1 MIEVSDLTHRYGSLL
16 AVDELSFTVREGEV
30 LGLLGPNGAG
40 KSTAL
45 RATVGLLTPSAG
57 RIKIGG
63 HDIAQEPL
71 AARRLLGFLP
81 EAVALYP
88 ELKVR
93 EFLRSVARL
102 KGVAR
107 AREEDELQRVLELCA
122 LQPVANRLIGFCSR
136 GYRQRIGL
144 AQALIGDPPALVLDE
159 PTVGLDPG
167 QIVEIRERIA
177 TLAHEKAVILSTHII
192 PEARRLCTRVLILNH
207 GRCMAE
213 DEPTVLEQSLH
224 GGNAVRLV
232 LDQVASEETVEEAK
246 RLLTRL
252 DFVRAFET
260 RESKAA
266 QCTFSVELEH
276 PSSAARLVDVLV
288 RSGFR
293 VCELTPENLG
303 LEEVFLRLVREEKG
317 AAAR

>member
-1 MIEVSDLTHRYGSLL
+1 MIEVTDLTHRYGSLL

-57 RIKIGG
+57 RIRIGG

-81 EAVALYP
+81 EAVSLYP

-93 EFLRSVARL
+93 EFLCSVARM

-107 AREEDELQRVLELCA
+107 TREEDELERVIELCA
-122 LQPVANRLIGFCSR
+122 LQQVASRLIGFCSR

-144 AQALIGDPPALVLDE
+144 AQALVGDPPALVLDE

-177 TLAHEKAVILSTHII
+177 DLAREKAVILSTHII
-192 PEARRLCTRVLILNH
+192 PEAQRLCTRVLILNH

-213 DEPTVLEQSLH
+213 DEPTALQQSLH
-224 GGNAVRLV
+224 GGNGVRLV
-232 LDQVASEETVEEAK
+232 LDQISGGQMAEEAQ
-246 RLLTRL
+246 RILTRL
-252 DFVRAFET
+252 DFVRAFQP
-260 RESKAA
+260 RESPAGRCA
-266 QCTFSVELEH
+266 FSIELEH
-276 PSSAARLVDVLV
+276 PSAAARLVDALV
-288 RSGFR
+288 RSDFK
-293 VCELTPENLG
+293 VCELSPENLG
-303 LEEVFLRLVREEKG
+303 LEEVFLHLVREEKG
-317 AAAR
+317 AEVR

>member
-16 AVDELSFTVREGEV
+16 AVDELSFTVHQGEV

-45 RATVGLLTPSAG
+45 RATVGLLSPSAG

-88 ELKVR
+88 ELKVS

-102 KGVAR
+102 KGVAKV
-107 AREEDELQRVLELCA
+107 REEDELQRVLELCA
-122 LQPVANRLIGFCSR
+122 LHSVENRLIGFCSR

-159 PTVGLDPG
+159 PTAGLDPG

-177 TLAHEKAVILSTHII
+177 SLAREKAVILSTHII
-192 PEARRLCTRVLILNH
+192 PEAQRLCTRVLILSH

-213 DEPTVLEQSLH
+213 DEPKVLEQSLR
-224 GGNAVRLV
+224 GGNRVRLV
-232 LDQVASEETVEEAK
+232 LDQVASEERFEEAK
-246 RLLTRL
+246 RFLARL
-252 DFVRAFET
+252 DFVRACET
-260 RESKAA
+260 REGPAA
-266 QCTFSVELEH
+266 RCTFSVELEH
-276 PSSAARLVDVLV
+276 HSSAARLIDALV
-288 RSGFR
+288 RSNFR

>member
-102 KGVAR
+102 KGVAKP
-107 AREEDELQRVLELCA
+107 REEDELQRVLELCA
-122 LQPVANRLIGFCSR
+122 LQPVSNRLIGFCSR

-177 TLAHEKAVILSTHII
+177 TLAREKAVILSTHII
-192 PEARRLCTRVLILNH
+192 PEAQRLCTRVLILNH
-207 GRCMAE
+207 GRRMAE
-213 DEPTVLEQSLH
+213 DEPTVLEQSLR
-224 GGNAVRLV
+224 GGHAVRLV
-232 LDQVASEETVEEAK
+232 LDQLASEETVEEAK
-246 RLLTRL
+246 RLLARL

-260 RESKAA
+260 KKSKAA

-276 PSSAARLVDVLV
+276 HSSAARLVDVLV
-288 RSGFR
+288 RSGFK

-303 LEEVFLRLVREEKG
+303 LEEVFLRLLREEKG

>member
-16 AVDELSFTVREGEV
+16 AVDKLSFTVREGEV

-57 RIKIGG
+57 SIRIGG
-63 HDIAQEPL
+63 HDIAREPL

-88 ELKVR
+88 ELKVE
-93 EFLRSVARL
+93 EFLRGVARL
-102 KGVAR
+102 KDVVK
-107 AREEDELQRVLELCA
+107 AREQGELERVLELCA
-122 LQPVANRLIGFCSR
+122 LQPVAKRLIGFCSR

-177 TLAHEKAVILSTHII
+177 ELARKKAVILSTHII
-192 PEARRLCTRVLILNH
+192 PEAQRLCTRVLILNR

-213 DEPTVLEQSLH
+213 DEPGVLEQSLR
-224 GGNAVRLV
+224 GGNGVRLM
-232 LDQVASEETVEEAK
+232 LDELASEARVEEAK
-246 RLLTRL
+246 RFLARL
-252 DFVRAFET
+252 DFVRAFELK
-260 RESKAA
+260 ESSEGRCA
-266 QCTFSVELEH
+266 FSLALEH
-276 PSSAARLVDVLV
+276 RSSAARLIDALV
-288 RSGFR
+288 RSGFK
-293 VCELTPENLG
+293 VCELSPEKLG

-317 AAAR
+317 AAGA